1 MRYLHPVTRPL
12 LATLASVL
20 LLGGCIDLRLDYQ
33 KPPSAASFESI
44 RPQVTTRAEVL
55 RLLGPPDEVRQP
67 GLGEELR
74 RIDARQ
80 LRIEAGE
87 VFTDAAWTWA
97 SERRTERIVGL
108 LPVGVVL
115 FRVRNS
121 RSVERRWRI
130 EFDDDGLVRS
140 VSHVDELE

>member
-1 MRYLHPVTRPL
+1 MTRSPL
-12 LATLASVL
+12 AALASAL
-20 LLGGCIDLRLDYQ
+20 LLVACIDLRVDYER
-33 KPPSAASFESI
+33 PLSAASFDSI

-67 GLGEELR
+67 GLGEALR

>member
-1 MRYLHPVTRPL
+1 MSRPL
-12 LATLASVL
+12 RAALASAL
-20 LLGGCIDLRLDYQ
+20 LLVGCIDLRVTYQ
-33 KPPSAASFESI
+33 GTPSAASFDSI
-44 RPQVTTRAEVL
+44 RPQRTTRAEVL

-67 GLGEELR
+67 GLGEALR

-87 VFTDAAWTWA
+87 VFTDEAWTWA
-97 SERRTERIVGL
+97 SERWTERIVGL

-115 FRVRNS
+115 FRVRSS

-130 EFDDDGLVRS
+130 EFDDDGVVRS
-140 VSHVDELE
+140 VSHVDELD